1 MTVSSETCFS
11 PAKGVYAVAV
21 SSNARKGVVVAAAV
35 VVVSLLIGLY
45 IAFLTNGPTPYS
57 PAAANAANVA
67 SVNLT
72 LQTVAAVGSKLSPNP
87 NWVSYLTRENGTW
100 VRTTVWQLPANALV
114 HVTIYQF
121 DGDSG
126 LRNPFLSQARG
137 LVGGTFT
144 VNGQAMSR
152 IPPDDAS
159 HTFAIPAFDVIV
171 PLKGVADDAKNQCD
185 FAPCSLSNAHNTI
198 TFTFRTGKKG
208 HYRWQCFVPCAAGF
222 LYGFGGPM
230 QTIGY
235 MDGFINVV

>member
-1 MTVSSETCFS
+1 MTVLSETCAVH
-11 PAKGVYAVAV
+11 AKGVYALAV
-21 SSNARKGVVVAAAV
+21 SSNARRGVVVAAAV
-35 VVVSLLIGLY
+35 VVVSVLIGLY
-45 IAFLTNGPTPYS
+45 IAFLTNSSTPYS
-57 PAAANAANVA
+57 PAAANAANVK

-87 NWVSYLTRENGTW
+87 NWVSYLTRENSTW
-100 VRTTVWQLPANALV
+100 VRTTVWTLPANALV

-121 DGDSG
+121 DGNSG

-144 VNGQAMSR
+144 VNGHAMTR
-152 IPPDDAS
+152 ISPDDAS
-159 HTFAIPAFDVIV
+159 HTFAIPAFDVLV
-171 PLKGVADDAKNQCD
+171 PLKGVADDAKNQCG
-185 FAPCSLSNAHNTI
+185 FAPCSMANAHNTI